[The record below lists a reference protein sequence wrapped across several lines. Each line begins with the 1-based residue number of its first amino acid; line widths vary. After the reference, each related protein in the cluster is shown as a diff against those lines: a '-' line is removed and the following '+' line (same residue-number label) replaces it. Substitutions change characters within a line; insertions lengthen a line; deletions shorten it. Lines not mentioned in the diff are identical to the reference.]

1 LHYLCALRFLLY
13 HCFLPSSISFCKI
26 YPNFGK
32 NCRFLEPAVFIF
44 PKKAGF
50 AGLSQHQKARGVYKW
65 LEKAPLRG
73 TGKPPTRVSP
83 TPEQSGGLFRLPFL
97 RFFLCFRPW
106 GAAPNPARF

>member
-1 LHYLCALRFLLY
+1 VPYVFYYITVFFPVQSHFVKFIQILEKTADFWSRQFLFFRKRRALPGF
-13 HCFLPSSISFCKI
+13 HNTKKP
-26 YPNFGK
+26 G
-32 NCRFLEPAVFIF
+32 VF
-44 PKKAGF
+44 
-50 AGLSQHQKARGVYKW
+50 YKW